1 MYGIGGLNSL
11 EINRL
16 KVVDYTLLKRTRL
29 LRRE

>member
-1 MYGIGGLNSL
+1 MYRIGGLNSP

-16 KVVDYTLLKRTRL
+16 EVVDYTLLKRTKL